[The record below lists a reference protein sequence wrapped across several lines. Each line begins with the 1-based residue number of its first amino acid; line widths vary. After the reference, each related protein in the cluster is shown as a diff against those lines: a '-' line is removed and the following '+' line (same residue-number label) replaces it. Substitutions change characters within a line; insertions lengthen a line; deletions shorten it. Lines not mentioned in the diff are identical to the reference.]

1 MIGRCLGSSA
11 LRDARCAARLE
22 RPSPTVLRWGAFAR
36 LVVCR
41 SLLAKTELASPGLH
55 E

>member
-1 MIGRCLGSSA
+1 VMP
-11 LRDARCAARLE
+11 AA
-22 RPSPTVLRWGAFAR
+22 PHDSNGPPPVLRWGAFAR

-41 SLLAKTELASPGLH
+41 SLLAKTELESPGLH

>member
-22 RPSPTVLRWGAFAR
+22 RPSPVLRWGAFAR

-41 SLLAKTELASPGLH
+41 SLLAKTELEWPGLH